1 LEEARVAPTW
11 GALLSLAWPIVL
23 SRATQVVVGLADIA
37 MVAHLGSDA
46 IAATGAGA
54 LDAFVALILPFG
66 VVSIVQSFAA
76 QHTGRGDA
84 AAARRYAWYGL
95 GLAVAAQVIS
105 AAMVLALP
113 ATFARLPYTPA
124 VRELVVVYMTWRL
137 ASGGAAVGIEA
148 LNAYFGGIGRT
159 MPGMMANVASMV
171 LNLAFNAFFIWGW
184 FGGPEWGVMGAALA
198 SSVAV
203 WIAFAGFFAWFLL
216 QGRGF
221 PHPALAAGE
230 VGRMLWFGLPTG
242 LNYFF
247 EFLAYI
253 LFVNIV
259 VAGLGTA
266 PLAAWNAV
274 MNLSS
279 AAFMPAF
286 GLASAGAVLVGQS
299 IGADQRD
306 DVPGIVRRVLVLC
319 CGWMGLVGVV
329 YFLFP
334 HVVIAPFAQ
343 GDEGEA
349 VRTVGVSMLLVS
361 AAWQLFDAT
370 AITYSEALR
379 AAGDTQ
385 FPMYAR
391 LVIAWG
397 VFTPGAWF
405 SAQYLGWGPTPI
417 AGWLVVYLA
426 LLGIVCAW
434 RFHTGTW
441 RTITLVE
448 PQLA

>member
-1 LEEARVAPTW
+1 MAERVAPTW
-11 GALLSLAWPIVL
+11 GSLVSLAWPIVL
-23 SRATQVVVGLADIA
+23 SRASQVVVGVADIA

-54 LDAFVALILPFG
+54 LDAFVAIILPMG
-66 VVSIVQSFAA
+66 VVFIVQSFAA

-84 AAARRYAWYGL
+84 AAARRFGWYGL
-95 GLAVAAQVIS
+95 AMAAFAQIAAVGFLFAV
-105 AAMVLALP
+105 P
-113 ATFARLPYTPA
+113 AIFAKLPYTPE
-124 VRELVVVYMTWRL
+124 VRALVTVYVIWRL
-137 ASGGAAVGIEA
+137 ASAGAAVGIEA
-148 LNAYFGGIGRT
+148 LNAYFGGLGRT
-159 MPGMMANVASMV
+159 VPGMVANTAAMA
-171 LNLAFNAFFIWGW
+171 LNLGFNTFFIWGW
-184 FGGPEWGVMGAALA
+184 FGGPAWGVMGAAVA

-203 WIAFAGFFAWFLL
+203 WVAFLGFFGWFLL
-216 QGRGF
+216 EGRAF
-221 PHPALAAGE
+221 PMPVFARAEL
-230 VGRMLWFGLPTG
+230 GRMLWFGMPSG

-266 PLAAWNAV
+266 PLAAWNSV

-279 AAFMPAF
+279 VAFMPAF
-286 GLASAGAVLVGQS
+286 GFATAGAVLVGQA
-299 IGADQRD
+299 IGADRRD

-319 CGWMGLVGVV
+319 CGWQGFVGLVYVAIPGI
-329 YFLFP
+329 
-334 HVVIAPFAQ
+334 VISPFAQ
-343 GDEGEA
+343 GAEGEA
-349 VRTVGVSMLLVS
+349 VRSVGVSMLLVS

-370 AITYSEALR
+370 AIAYSESLR

-391 LVIAWG
+391 LFVAWG

-405 SAQYLGWGPTPI
+405 SAHYLGWGPTAV

-426 LLGIVCAW
+426 LLAVLCAW
-434 RFHTGTW
+434 RFHSGAW
-441 RTITLVE
+441 RSVVLLE
-448 PQLA
+448 PELT